1 MKTIGIIGGMGPEA
15 TADLFLKIIRNT
27 KAEKYQAHVPVLIDS
42 NTAIADRTAA
52 ILTGA
57 PSPLPELIKSAKR
70 LEAAGA
76 KYLMMACNTAHC
88 FYNDVQAAVNVPLLH
103 MPRET
108 AKAVAASGKKKAA
121 LLSTTGTVQTGVY
134 RDAFCTGA
142 PEVEL
147 LLPDEDGQN
156 AVMDMIYQG
165 VKAGL
170 PTFDIS
176 RVQRAV
182 DALRERGAETFVL
195 GCTELPLAITRYGVS
210 LNATDPTLI
219 LARAAIKVAGGE
231 LIA

>member
-27 KAEKYQAHVPVLIDS
+27 KAEKDQAHVPVLIDS

-121 LLSTTGTVQTGVY
+121 LWICQ
-134 RDAFCTGA
+134 
-142 PEVEL
+142 E
-147 LLPDEDGQN
+147 N
-156 AVMDMIYQG
+156 
-165 VKAGL
+165 
-170 PTFDIS
+170 
-176 RVQRAV
+176 
-182 DALRERGAETFVL
+182 ETPKF
-195 GCTELPLAITRYGVS
+195 R
-210 LNATDPTLI
+210 
-219 LARAAIKVAGGE
+219 
-231 LIA
+231 